1 VPIVIVAAV
10 ATLIMSAIVIML
22 SELFSGRAL
31 RPVEPLD
38 VESRTIEDRV
48 EKEEQGVA
56 APIFAA
62 TAPVSAAKLAKP
74 SMLTAAVD
82 DDEEPE
88 AEPVEDAP
96 ADENEFSVSSVASYL
111 ADCRAPLA
119 VSISPTGDNG
129 SAATVALARLLA
141 DDGRRVILIDMTGSG
156 YPTELMAENT
166 EAPGVTDLLCGEA
179 AFGETIH
186 GDRLSDAHL
195 IPQGVSDV
203 RRAMRG
209 VDRLSLLLDALSSAY
224 DIVIV
229 ECGAADVAGVSRLT
243 RSKDIE
249 IILSLPEIEEAAFV
263 GLMQDFQGA
272 GYERVVLMSGGEEA
286 AMRSPERHAA

>member
-48 EKEEQGVA
+48 EDEEQGGA
-56 APIFAA
+56 APIPAG
-62 TAPVSAAKLAKP
+62 TAPVPAARLAKP
-74 SMLTAAVD
+74 SMLTAADD
-82 DDEEPE
+82 DDEEPQ
-88 AEPVEDAP
+88 AEPVEEAP

-156 YPTELMAENT
+156 YPTELMAENP

-195 IPQGVSDV
+195 IPQGISDV

-209 VDRLSLLLDALSSAY
+209 ADRLSLLLDALSSAY

-229 ECGAADVAGVSRLT
+229 ECGAADLAGVSRLT

-286 AMRSPERHAA
+286 AMRSPARHAA